1 MDIKLTEGG
10 PGFVAFEA
18 APDARLYN
26 PIGPFT
32 ADLRRLSLIL
42 PADMLYYPG
51 CGPVRGL
58 SLDLQVAYHKAI
70 TCETWGSCGPKAKL
84 SPSTAR
90 RPLPEPG

>member
-42 PADMLYYPG
+42 PADMLYYP
-51 CGPVRGL
+51 
-58 SLDLQVAYHKAI
+58 
-70 TCETWGSCGPKAKL
+70 
-84 SPSTAR
+84 
-90 RPLPEPG
+90 